1 MCVPLQTLAEIQ
13 LRDFVK
19 ELEDILTSLS
29 QSFHPLPL
37 PENEEELTLQLKN
50 LYISKHCNPALLSEG
65 ELKSR
70 VCGTVLSSYDMSFRD
85 TMQLVSSKLAV
96 ARSVVQKLGGGEG
109 KLTSTGPVNHHND
122 PK

>member
-1 MCVPLQTLAEIQ
+1 MCSPLQTPSEIQ

-19 ELEDILTSLS
+19 ELEDILTSLG
-29 QSFHPLPL
+29 QSFHPLPF
-37 PENEEELTLQLKN
+37 PENEEELTLQLKD
-50 LYISKHCNPALLSEG
+50 LCISKHCSPALRSES

-70 VCGTVLSSYDMSFRD
+70 VCATVLTSYDMSFRD
-85 TMQLVSSKLAV
+85 TMQLVTSKLAV

-109 KLTSTGPVNHHND
+109 KRTSTGPVKHHSD

>member
-1 MCVPLQTLAEIQ
+1 MANQLFSLQTLSEIQ

-29 QSFHPLPL
+29 RSFHPLPL
-37 PENEEELTLQLKN
+37 PENEEITLQLKN
-50 LYISKHCNPALLSEG
+50 LYISEHCNPTLAMLKES

-70 VCGTVLSSYDMSFRD
+70 VCGTVLTSYDMSFRD

-109 KLTSTGPVNHHND
+109 KPERL
-122 PK
+122 